1 MGLQISEIIPKKEI
15 AIEDLK
21 DKTLAV
27 DAFNVIYQ
35 FLSTIRQPDGT
46 PLTDSKGRI
55 TSHLSGLF
63 YRNINLLQER
73 IKLIYVFDGKPP
85 ALKKVTQELRQE
97 SKDEAAEKYEKA
109 VEEENVEDM
118 GKYARQIVHL
128 DKQKIQESKELLKAM
143 GVAIVEAPA
152 EGEAQASYIAHHEEE
167 VYAIASQ
174 DYDCLLF
181 DAPRLIQNLTLAKK
195 RKVSSGS
202 YVDIT
207 PQLIELKNVLT
218 ELAID
223 HDQLICI
230 GVLCGTDYNPGGVK
244 GIGPKKA
251 LKLVREFKTP
261 EAIFNAVEGFEKEG
275 KYKMEFDWKQIFEL
289 MKNPTVDKDYKIEF
303 GKFDFARVKEIMLEH
318 DFSEER
324 IESQF
329 EKIKELNEQKKQ
341 RTLF

>member
-1 MGLQISEIIPKKEI
+1 MGLQIGDIIPKKEI
-15 AIEDLK
+15 ELSALK
-21 DKTLAV
+21 GKTLAV

-46 PLTDSKGRI
+46 PLMDSKQRI

-63 YRNINLLQER
+63 YRNLSLLHEG

-85 ALKKVTQELRQE
+85 ALKGVTHELRAE
-97 SKDEAAEKYEKA
+97 VKKEAAENYARAAQEED
-109 VEEENVEDM
+109 VEAM

-128 DKQKIQESKELLKAM
+128 DKEKIQESKELLHAM
-143 GVAIVEAPA
+143 GIAVVQAPG
-152 EGEAQASYIAHHEEE
+152 EGEAQASYITKHEDN

-181 DAPRLIQNLTLAKK
+181 ETPVLIQNLTLAKK
-195 RKVSSGS
+195 RKTVSG
-202 YVDIT
+202 YVEIK
-207 PQLIELKNVLT
+207 PQFIELKSVLA
-218 ELAID
+218 ELGID
-223 HDQLICI
+223 QDQLICI
-230 GVLCGTDYNPGGVK
+230 GILSGTDYNPGGVK

-251 LKLVREFKTP
+251 LKLVQEFRNP
-261 EAIFNAVEGFEKEG
+261 EAIFEAVSKND
-275 KYKMEFDWKQIFEL
+275 KYVIDFDWKEIFDL
-289 MKNPTVDKDYKIEF
+289 MKNPNVDKDYKIEF
-303 GKFDFARVKEIMLEH
+303 PRFNEKKIKEILMAH

-329 EKIKELNEQKKQ
+329 EKFKEVVEKNKQ